1 MATRR
6 YRVLFAEDADKLK
19 ALTGQA
25 QYAGWTFF
33 DTPLSF
39 SELAA
44 DHNFV
49 VKPPDEARL
58 SVQGPGVFTVG
69 FEPLPGG

>member
-6 YRVLFAEDADKLK
+6 YRVLFAEDTTKLA
-19 ALTGQA
+19 ALIAQP

-33 DTPLSF
+33 ENPLAF
-39 SELAA
+39 SELEA

-49 VKPPDEARL
+49 LVPPDEARL

-69 FEPLPGG
+69 FAP